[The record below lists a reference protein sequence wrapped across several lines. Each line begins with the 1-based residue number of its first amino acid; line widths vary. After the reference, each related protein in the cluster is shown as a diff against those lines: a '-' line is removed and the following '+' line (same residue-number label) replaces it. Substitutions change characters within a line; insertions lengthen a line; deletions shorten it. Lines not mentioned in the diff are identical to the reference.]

1 MMGINGGGGRFQKR
15 KDEEDESWMTTFA
28 DMVTLLLVF
37 FIMLVAI
44 SKVDVVL
51 FEQVQAG
58 VAKGIGN
65 RDVVRPIELLKIDVQ
80 DAVQA
85 MELEDVVAVGTDDR
99 GLTIEFASSAFYEPG
114 SAEIREEVVPAL
126 QRIAATIGA
135 ERYRGFQIEVQGH
148 TDDSPIATERF
159 PSNWELS
166 SGRASRVVRF
176 FADQGLTPERMEA
189 IGYADTRPKV
199 PNRDAYGEPLPM
211 NREVNRRVVV
221 RLEPR

>member
-1 MMGINGGGGRFQKR
+1 MMGLNGGGKFAR
-15 KDEEDESWMTTFA
+15 KKEEEDESWMTTFA

-44 SKVDVVL
+44 SRVDVVL
-51 FEQVQAG
+51 FEQVKAG

-99 GLTIEFASSAFYEPG
+99 GLTIEFASSAFYRPG
-114 SAEIREEVVPAL
+114 SAEIREEAIPAL

-135 ERYRGFQIEVQGH
+135 ERYRGFQVEVQGH
-148 TDDSPIATERF
+148 TDDTPISNELF

-166 SGRASRVVRF
+166 GGRASRVVRF
-176 FADQGLTPERMEA
+176 FADTGIEPERMEA

-199 PNRDAYGEPLPM
+199 PNRDAFGEPLPA

-221 RLEPR
+221 RVHPR